1 MKKKL
6 ILHKDRPMRHI
17 SLRIPEDVLQNL
29 KRVAPLKGMSGY
41 QALMKFYI
49 GQGLRKDLRELWQAE
64 NAAKLEAVLVECG
77 VETEQRQ
84 EILDR
89 FKQNKL
95 AFQV

>member
-6 ILHKDRPMRHI
+6 ILHKDRPMTHI

-49 GQGLRKDLRELWQAE
+49 GQGLRKDLREIWQAE
-64 NAAKLEAVLVECG
+64 NVAKLEAVLVECG

-84 EILDR
+84 EILER